1 MLAQSTLPARESRS
15 VDDPLLEVKGLQTH
29 FFLEEGVVKAV
40 DGVDLQ
46 LERGKTL
53 AIVGES
59 GCGKSV
65 MARTILQI
73 VPKPGRIIGG
83 EILFHSQHPSKDGR
97 SAAGEVINITALKP
111 DSRAMKEFRGK
122 EASMIFQEPMASLS
136 PLHTI
141 GNQIMENF
149 RLHFPVSKQ
158 EARDVTIEMLRKVGI
173 PRAEERVDAYPHQL
187 SGGMRQRAMIA
198 LALICQPS
206 LLIADE
212 PTTALDVTT
221 QAQILEVMKA
231 LQRELG
237 MAIMIITHDLGVVAE
252 VADDVAVMYLGQV
265 VEQAPVDEI
274 FHDPKHPYT
283 RGLLRS
289 VPKLESQVRA
299 RLDAIPGSV
308 PHPYNRPNACVFNP
322 RCRERVE
329 NKLRICKIEE
339 PQLLPVNEKQNVRCW
354 LYHDQPER
362 DYQAPCRGEVTP
374 AAQTIASET
383 LRRVPHE
390 GSL

>member
-1 MLAQSTLPARESRS
+1 MLAQPTVRAENQAGHPDL
-15 VDDPLLEVKGLQTH
+15 LLEVKGLQTH

-40 DGVDLQ
+40 DGVDFQ

-73 VPKPGRIIGG
+73 VPNPGRIVGG
-83 EILFHSQHPSKDGR
+83 EILFHRQHPAKDGR
-97 SAAGEVINITALKP
+97 STTAEVLNITA
-111 DSRAMKEFRGK
+111 MKSNSPEMRDFRGK
-122 EASMIFQEPMASLS
+122 EASMIFQEPMTSLS
-136 PLHTI
+136 PVHTI

-149 RLHFPVSKQ
+149 LLHFPVSKE
-158 EARDVTIEMLRKVGI
+158 EARKVAIGMLEKVGI
-173 PRAEERVDAYPHQL
+173 PKAAERVDAYPHQL

-198 LALICQPS
+198 MALICQPS

-221 QAQILEVMKA
+221 QAQILEVMKN
-231 LQRELG
+231 LQRDLG

-252 VADDVAVMYLGQV
+252 VADDVVVMYLGQV
-265 VEQAPVDEI
+265 VEHAPVDEI

-289 VPKLESQVRA
+289 IPKIESQTRE

-308 PHPYNRPNACVFNP
+308 PHPYNRPNACVFHP
-322 RCRERVE
+322 RCKERVE

-339 PQLLPVNEKQNVRCW
+339 PQLLPVNEAQRVRCW
-354 LYHDQPER
+354 LYHDQPAR
-362 DYQAPCRGEVTP
+362 DYQAPCRAETTP
-374 AAQTIASET
+374 AAQKIAAEA
-383 LRRVPHE
+383 LRNIPHE

>member
-1 MLAQSTLPARESRS
+1 MIAQSTLPSRDTRT
-15 VDDPLLEVKGLQTH
+15 VDAPLLEVKGLQTH

-40 DGVDLQ
+40 DGVDFQ

-73 VPKPGRIIGG
+73 VPEPGKIVGG
-83 EILFHSQHPSKDGR
+83 EILFHRQHPAKNGR
-97 SAAGEVINITALKP
+97 SATGEVINITALKP
-111 DSRAMKEFRGK
+111 DSHQMRELRGK
-122 EASMIFQEPMASLS
+122 EAAMIFQEPMTSLS
-136 PLHTI
+136 PVHTI

-149 RLHFPVSKQ
+149 LLHFPVSKQ
-158 EARDVTIEMLRKVGI
+158 EARNVTIEMLQKVGI
-173 PRAEERVDAYPHQL
+173 PRAEQRVDAYPHQL

-198 LALICQPS
+198 MALICQPS

-221 QAQILEVMKA
+221 QAQILEVMKN

-237 MAIMIITHDLGVVAE
+237 MAVMIITHDLGVVAE
-252 VADDVAVMYLGQV
+252 VADDVVVMYLGQV
-265 VEQAPVDEI
+265 VEHAPVDEL

-289 VPKLESQVRA
+289 IPKLESETRG

-308 PHPYNRPNACVFNP
+308 PHPYNRPNACVFHP
-322 RCRERVE
+322 RCKERVE

-339 PQLLPVNEKQNVRCW
+339 PQLLPVDADQSVRCW
-354 LYHDQPER
+354 LYHDQPAR
-362 DYQAPCRGEVTP
+362 DYRAPCRDEVSPT
-374 AAQTIASET
+374 AQKVAVET
-383 LRRVPHE
+383 LRQVPHE